1 MCLKFHKD
9 PLAVEQKNYL
19 IKIINVY
26 TVYDLDAWSRNPTD
40 NFKFKNCLFEATNLV
55 EKSNKVKYVHSGY
68 RITFDY
74 ADEWSFDD
82 GTAENVIISSVDN
95 GSSSHSD
102 NRKNT
107 FLVFW
112 K

>member
-1 MCLKFHKD
+1 M
-9 PLAVEQKNYL
+9 
-19 IKIINVY
+19 
-26 TVYDLDAWSRNPTD
+26 
-40 NFKFKNCLFEATNLV
+40 
-55 EKSNKVKYVHSGY
+55 HSGY